1 LLQIV
6 IGRLLRFRGSGR
18 VECTPRQ
25 GRVGSGPHR
34 LAGSRQGF
42 TLIEI
47 IIALLLLLV
56 LYSIALPALGRSR
69 ISAAVHNSRHVVV
82 SSLSLARAMA
92 MRYGRPAVLHIDSEN
107 DWLWVEVDTTLAGS
121 GAAVDTFG
129 FFSFSDGLQTDLES
143 NRATFCF
150 NGRGVGTTGA
160 ACPQAGG
167 VILLSLKE
175 QADTV
180 TVSPV
185 GRVVE

>member
-1 LLQIV
+1 M
-6 IGRLLRFRGSGR
+6 
-18 VECTPRQ
+18 
-25 GRVGSGPHR
+25 
-34 LAGSRQGF
+34 
-42 TLIEI
+42 
-47 IIALLLLLV
+47 IALLLLIV
-56 LYSIALPALGRSR
+56 LYSIALPSLGRSR
-69 ISAAVHNSRHVVV
+69 VSAAVHNSRHAVV

-92 MRYGRPAVLHIDSEN
+92 MRYGRPAVLHIDSQN

-129 FFSFSDGLQTDLES
+129 FFSFREGLQTDLDS
-143 NRATFCF
+143 NRETFCF

-167 VILLSLKE
+167 VILLSLKD

>member
-1 LLQIV
+1 V
-6 IGRLLRFRGSGR
+6 IGRLLRFPGLSRAEG
-18 VECTPRQ
+18 TPRK
-25 GRVGSGPHR
+25 GGLGSELNS

-47 IIALLLLLV
+47 M
-56 LYSIALPALGRSR
+56 IALPSLGRSR
-69 ISAAVHNSRHVVV
+69 VSAAVHNSRHAVV

-121 GAAVDTFG
+121 GAAVDSFG
-129 FFSFSDGLQTDLES
+129 FFSFREGLQTDLDS

-167 VILLSLKE
+167 VILLSLKD
-175 QADTV
+175 QVDTV